1 MPNYTLMRSAL
12 INGVNSAEENKE
24 GVGTV
29 VCLMQAM
36 IVILQRPTIMTITVE
51 RNQVWPGK
59 AVSLKVK
66 VKFSLKVQTK
76 ENGRT
81 LERYRQK
88 IMS

>member
-59 AVSLKVK
+59 AVSLQ